1 MKKIAIIGASYL
13 QKPLV
18 QKAQMMGLQTICFA
32 WPEGAV
38 CKDIADKFYPISILQ
53 KEDILFVCQQEQIDG
68 ICTIASDI
76 AAPTVA
82 YVAEKMGLVGNPY
95 SVAVCANNKYL
106 MRQAFS
112 VAGLPNPMYAHITS
126 NIVVDKSYLHSLH
139 CTMKFPL
146 IVKPCDRSGSLAV
159 VKVNGEDE
167 LFCAV
172 KNAQS
177 VSFVHEAMV
186 EEYIEGREISVES
199 ISYNGKHYPLQ
210 ITDKETTG
218 SPHYVELAH
227 HQPADLPVEM
237 YKKIYALTSR
247 ALTALGITNGASHS
261 EFRIT
266 DTGQIVIMEI
276 GGRMG
281 GDFIGSNLV
290 YLSTGYDFVRGVIEL
305 AIGSFQIPQ
314 ISENRHSGVYFL
326 CNETKDLL
334 PIFRS
339 VDKYPCIL
347 ECELFNSTL
356 HSVACSADRNGYFI
370 YQSDHRVSKN
380 ELI

>member
-1 MKKIAIIGASYL
+1 M

-18 QKAQMMGLQTICFA
+18 QKAKTMGLQTICFA
-32 WPEGAV
+32 WSEGAV
-38 CKDIADKFYPISILQ
+38 CKNIADKFYPISITQ
-53 KEDILFVCQQEQIDG
+53 KEDILSICQQEQIDG

-112 VAGLPNPMYAHITS
+112 VVELPNPLYTRITS
-126 NIVVDKSYLHSLH
+126 DMAADKKYLHSLCH
-139 CTMKFPL
+139 TIKFPL

-159 VKVNGEDE
+159 AKVNSEE
-167 LFCAV
+167 EFFCAV
-172 KNAQS
+172 ETAQK
-177 VSFVHEAMV
+177 VSFVHEVIV

-199 ISYNGKHYPLQ
+199 ISYNGRHYPLQ

-218 SPHYVELAH
+218 SPHFVELAH
-227 HQPADLPVEM
+227 HQPAELSAEM
-237 YKKIYALTSR
+237 YEKIYALTSR

-266 DTGQIVIMEI
+266 NTGQIVIMEI

-281 GDFIGSNLV
+281 GDFIGSDLV

-305 AIGSFQIPQ
+305 AIGTFQTPQ
-314 ISENRHSGVYFL
+314 IKESHHSGVYFL
-326 CNETKDLL
+326 CSETKDLL
-334 PIFRS
+334 PIFLS
-339 VDKYPCIL
+339 ANKYPYIFK
-347 ECELFNSTL
+347 CELFNSTL

-370 YQSDHRVSKN
+370 YQADHRVLKD

>member
-18 QKAQMMGLQTICFA
+18 QKAKMMGLQTICFA

-38 CKDIADKFYPISILQ
+38 CKDICDVFYPISIIE
-53 KEDILFVCQQEQIDG
+53 KEQILCACRAENIDG

-106 MRQAFS
+106 MRQAFR
-112 VAGLPNPMYAHITS
+112 VANLPNPLYIHIT
-126 NIVVDKSYLHSLH
+126 NDIIVDKKYLHSLCH
-139 CTMKFPL
+139 TMRFPL

-159 VKVNGEDE
+159 AKVSREED
-167 LFCAV
+167 LFYAIRA
-172 KNAQS
+172 AQA
-177 VSFVHEAMV
+177 VSFVHEVIV

-199 ISYNGKHYPLQ
+199 ISCYGRHYPLQ

-218 SPHYVELAH
+218 SPHFVELAH
-227 HQPADLPVEM
+227 HQPAELSVEM
-237 YKKIYALTSR
+237 YDKIYSLTSR

-266 DTGQIVIMEI
+266 DTGRIVIMEI

-281 GDFIGSNLV
+281 GDFIGSDLV

-305 AIGSFQIPQ
+305 AIGTFQKPRLK
-314 ISENRHSGVYFL
+314 ECHHSGVYFL
-326 CNETKDLL
+326 CSETKDLL
-334 PIFRS
+334 PIFRYAE
-339 VDKYPCIL
+339 KYPYIFR
-347 ECELFNSTL
+347 CELFNSTL
-356 HSVACSADRNGYFI
+356 HSVACSADRDGYFI

-380 ELI
+380 ELM